1 MYNLSVLSM
10 FASIIYI
17 LIGFKIYRLNK
28 RTRLGNV
35 FFWLSM
41 SLAIWSFAFTFG
53 IFAPSSAISS
63 FWGTIAAVGWCFFP
77 VLILLLVLA
86 ITEVKQYNK
95 ELEILIFL
103 PGMISFIIAAILNLD
118 LLPVSE
124 VFYSTYYT
132 VNDIYNVGYIL
143 ISLFLLIKWGRS
155 STCSVHT
162 KQTTI
167 IAISSIATFLIY
179 FISEFVLVRVGITD
193 LPNLTHI
200 YCLIMIAGIYY
211 STVKYNFL
219 LVSNTLINNELF
231 DGIMDLTFLVD
242 LRGKIIRANSQ
253 VYNVL
258 EYSIEDLV
266 NTGITDII
274 KDAGFMK
281 ATKNMEGISESQK
294 LYNNNIIT
302 KSGKALPFNVTIS
315 PLRDSGNQ
323 LILGHIVIAQD
334 IRTINQLKQEI
345 IKHEM
350 TSEKLKLSEA
360 LFRTVA
366 VTIPFSI
373 LFTKK
378 RDNTIFYVNDN
389 AINLFKIDNET
400 FIGYQAEAL
409 YENPKDRI
417 EIINKYLNQ
426 GRLKEQ
432 EIRFKKSNGEIFS
445 GLITMVPAFYNGE
458 EVILSCIAD
467 ITEQKILYKNIAKS
481 EEMMRKLLDSI
492 PDLVLV
498 SDTDGNINF
507 TSKSIHSILGY
518 NTAKDIIP
526 NNVVKF
532 IAEEQVDMAQLNM
545 KRIIKE
551 EIGPVEYR
559 YKRKD
564 GSLIDMDVNSTVLT
578 DESKVPFGLVFVAR
592 DITERKKAED
602 ILTKS
607 KEEIEKINK
616 KLISSY
622 TLLKEKSIHD
632 GLTGLYNHQY
642 IIELLEI
649 EIKKVNK
656 TRDDLCLMML
666 DIDHFKNV
674 NDTYGHQVG
683 DMVLNKVATI
693 ITDSIRETDYAG
705 RYGGEEFMVI
715 LPSLNLKK
723 AILVA
728 ERIRL
733 KIQKFTY
740 AIEGLKVTI
749 SIGLTNYRKEDAVSF
764 ISTADKLLYLAKE
777 NGRNRLEINKSIETE
792 VERI

>member
-17 LIGFKIYRLNK
+17 LIGFKVYRLN
-28 RTRLGNV
+28 RNSRVGNV
-35 FFWLSM
+35 FFWLTM
-41 SLAIWSFAFTFG
+41 SLAIWSFAFTFDN
-53 IFAPSSAISS
+53 FAPSSAISA
-63 FWGTIAAVGWCFFP
+63 FWGTLAAVGWCFFP

-86 ITEVKQYNK
+86 ITEVKHYNK

-103 PGMISFIIAAILNLD
+103 PGMISFIIAVILNLD
-118 LLPVSE
+118 LLPVSDT
-124 VFYSTYYT
+124 FYSVYY
-132 VNDIYNVGYIL
+132 VGNDIYNISYIL
-143 ISLFLLIKWGRS
+143 ISLFFLIKWGRS
-155 STCSVHT
+155 STCSVHR
-162 KQTTI
+162 KQTNI
-167 IAISSIATFLIY
+167 IAISSIVTFMLY
-179 FISEFVLVRVGITD
+179 FVSEIALSRLRIINLV
-193 LPNLTHI
+193 NLTHV
-200 YCLIMIAGIYY
+200 YCIIMISGIYY

-242 LRGKIIRANSQ
+242 LRGKIIRANTQ
-253 VYNVL
+253 VYSVL
-258 EYSIEDLV
+258 EYGVEDLV
-266 NTGITDII
+266 NTEISEII
-274 KDAGFMK
+274 KDVGFLRV
-281 ATKNMEGISESQK
+281 TKHMEGIRESKK

-302 KSGKALPFNVTIS
+302 KSGKVLPFNITIS

-334 IRTINQLKQEI
+334 IRTINQLKNEI

-350 TSEKLKLSEA
+350 TSEKLKLSEE

-373 LFTKK
+373 LFTKR
-378 RDNTIFYVNDN
+378 RDNTIFYVNEN
-389 AINLFKIDNET
+389 AINLFKIDYGT
-400 FIGYQAEAL
+400 FIGYKAEEL

-426 GRLKEQ
+426 GKLKEQ

-445 GLITMVPAFYNGE
+445 GSITMVPAYYNGE

-467 ITEQKILYKNIAKS
+467 MTEQKILYRNIAKS

-498 SDTDGNINF
+498 SDTEGNINF

-518 NTAKDIIP
+518 NLAKDIIP
-526 NNVVKF
+526 DNVVKL
-532 IAEEQVDMAQLNM
+532 IDEEQADLAMLNM
-545 KRIIKE
+545 KRIMQE

-578 DESKVPFGLVFVAR
+578 DGSSVPFGLVFVAR

-607 KEEIEKINK
+607 KEEIEKMNK
-616 KLISSY
+616 KLLSSY
-622 TLLKEKSIHD
+622 KLLKEKSVHD

-674 NDTYGHQVG
+674 NDTYGHQAG

-693 ITDSIRETDYAG
+693 ITESIRETDFAG

-723 AILVA
+723 AALVA

-733 KIQKFTY
+733 KIQNYTY

-749 SIGLTNYRKEDAVSF
+749 SIGLTNFRKEDAVSF
-764 ISTADKLLYLAKE
+764 ISTADKLLYFAKE
-777 NGRNRLEINKSIETE
+777 NGRNRLVINKSIENL
-792 VERI
+792 